1 MSNWTLPVLVLI
13 QGHNFY
19 DIECI
24 VLLPTT
30 LMYVC
35 HVFLA
40 FSQSFAF
47 SSKCFSN
54 SQKGVGGS
62 NEFNTSIKSISN
74 QQKVFG
80 I

>member
-1 MSNWTLPVLVLI
+1 
-13 QGHNFY
+13 
-19 DIECI
+19 
-24 VLLPTT
+24 
-30 LMYVC
+30 MYVC

-47 SSKCFSN
+47 SSKVFSN
-54 SQKGVGGS
+54 SQKGVGES
-62 NEFNTSIKSISN
+62 NEFNTSVKNISN